1 MDGPTLTLLLVALAF
16 LVVGVAASVVGVIRS
31 RRPPAGREVPAVVV
45 SRPGSDGDDF
55 PDRRPDFEW
64 TDEAGAVHLAH
75 SATKVIPG
83 LWVGD
88 QVLVRLDPG
97 DESRALPVTDSPPR
111 RELLLLGIAGM
122 LVGLFLGLV
131 AINAWLGTSQ

>member
-1 MDGPTLTLLLVALAF
+1 MDGPTLTLLLVALVF
-16 LVVGVAASVVGVIRS
+16 LVVGAGASAVGVVRG
-31 RRPPAGREVPAVVV
+31 RRPPVGREVPAVVV

-64 TDEAGAVHLAH
+64 TDEGGAVHLAH
-75 SATKVIPG
+75 SATKVVPG

-88 QVLVRLDPG
+88 EVVVRLDPA
-97 DESRALPVTDSPPR
+97 DESRALPVLDSPPR

-131 AINAWLGTSQ
+131 AVNKWLGTGQ